1 MTERDQDKRTSVR
14 DIISAERQRVNRN
27 EDLRRQIQQEE
38 GLREMR
44 KVMNMNRAGLT

>member
-1 MTERDQDKRTSVR
+1 MTDRDDRR
-14 DIISAERQRVNRN
+14 DVDAIISAERQRANRN